1 MCDSRLLAAYDHICI
16 LDLTILLHTHTTH
29 TRLPG
34 IITVPL
40 THAGFHLSL
49 RSGHPCLNLLFDW
62 WTLNT
67 RWKVVLSLILVF
79 AWAVAV
85 EGLAKFRHVT
95 VAQCKLQQQRSS
107 NTTSTNTATIRRYSI
122 PLLHGLQAAAG
133 YTLMLIAMTFSLEL
147 LGSVV
152 AGLAT
157 GYGIFFKLSPT
168 ETSGSDNAGDND
180 PYQLRQH
187 VTTNPCCEFME
198 EESKETTIT
207 ASAGGLRRPPIT
219 GFQSNASR
227 GEDDS
232 TLILEGAEDQAPP
245 RRSRSRSGV

>member
-1 MCDSRLLAAYDHICI
+1 M
-16 LDLTILLHTHTTH
+16 
-29 TRLPG
+29 
-34 IITVPL
+34 
-40 THAGFHLSL
+40 
-49 RSGHPCLNLLFDW
+49 
-62 WTLNT
+62 
-67 RWKVVLSLILVF
+67 VLSLILVF
-79 AWAVAV
+79 AGAVAV

-107 NTTSTNTATIRRYSI
+107 NIITTTSTNMATVRRYSI

-152 AGLAT
+152 VGLAT

-207 ASAGGLRRPPIT
+207 ASAGGLRRPPTT
-219 GFQSNASR
+219 GFQSNGSR

-232 TLILEGAEDQAPP
+232 TLILEGDEDQAPP